1 MRGTGRQLGAG
12 QVVTIITIIT
22 IITNQPAPGQKLI
35 LTLNRNCFILGRWAQ
50 LVTSPC
56 GLVRCSGK
64 TQDCPNSNWIMTK
77 ENAFHFYGQYFGCI
91 SILQLAFPIAY
102 DSRSWKSNEM
112 CRAQLK
118 TSTLFR
124 YIGSVEKTVSQLPV
138 PVTRML
144 WHRKSL

>member
-22 IITNQPAPGQKLI
+22 IITTQPAPGQKLI

-50 LVTSPC
+50 FVTSP
-56 GLVRCSGK
+56 GDLVPVVARHK
-64 TQDCPNSNWIMTK
+64 TAQTK

-138 PVTRML
+138 TRML

>member
-1 MRGTGRQLGAG
+1 MTWCAAVARHKT
-12 QVVTIITIIT
+12 
-22 IITNQPAPGQKLI
+22 
-35 LTLNRNCFILGRWAQ
+35 AQ
-50 LVTSPC
+50 
-56 GLVRCSGK
+56 
-64 TQDCPNSNWIMTK
+64 TK

-138 PVTRML
+138 SDKHVVASKVL
-144 WHRKSL
+144 VIFLSFCYKHLLEKENQ